1 MAVAVDH
8 KARRVAE
15 YRRGVEDFRERLGDA
30 RRADVPRDVPREFRR
45 RQTEAV
51 KFRRDVIA
59 GVIAEEDKATGPLRA
74 KDSRRRQVNRHPAAS
89 VTFTV
94 TSMPRKAP
102 GEPA

>member
-1 MAVAVDH
+1 MT
-8 KARRVAE
+8 RREVLQSIA
-15 YRRGVEDFRERLGDA
+15 
-30 RRADVPRDVPREFRR
+30 P

-94 TSMPRKAP
+94 TSMTRKAP